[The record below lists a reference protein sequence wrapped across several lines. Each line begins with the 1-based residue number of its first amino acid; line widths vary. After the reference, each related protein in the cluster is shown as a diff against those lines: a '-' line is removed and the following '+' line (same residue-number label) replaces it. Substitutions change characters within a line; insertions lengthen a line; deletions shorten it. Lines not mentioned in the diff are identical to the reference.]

1 MHMNRWVRSPPHIG
15 ALIEGHA
22 HKSHTT
28 RERLD
33 ISTIL
38 QSVSV
43 YTNSVQLLK
52 SRKKTKI
59 QNYEQ
64 LKGARG
70 MKMVKELS
78 EKSRSCEETDKL
90 E

>member
-1 MHMNRWVRSPPHIG
+1 MHISRWVRSPPYIG
-15 ALIEGHA
+15 ALIKGNA
-22 HKSHTT
+22 RKSHTT